1 MSNTYLQNLKNEYE
15 AINEELAKAADPA
28 RLKTLTRRHI
38 ELAKILQKDEEV
50 ARLKNELA
58 ENQKLLAEADGDLRD
73 LAQEEINKIGA
84 MLPKAEAELKKL
96 LLPREPAD
104 SGDAI
109 VEIRAG
115 TGGDEAALFAAEL
128 LRMYTRLA
136 EKNGLKTDLDNL
148 SRSELGGLKE
158 AILEIKGEGAYGL
171 LKYEGGVHRVQRVPD
186 TEKSGRVHT
195 STASVAVL
203 PLLTETEFELDPKE
217 VKIETTTAGGH
228 GGQSV
233 NTTYSAVR
241 MVHLPTGITAQCQDE
256 RSQAQNREKAWRVMR
271 ARVAAHYAEIKDKE
285 LRDARRSQIKG
296 AERSDKIRTYNFPQ
310 DRITDHRLN
319 ENFHQIQVRLDGN
332 IEDILSQLQTLDE
345 KERLQALELR
355 NEN

>member
-1 MSNTYLQNLKNEYE
+1 MDPQYLNSLKKEYSQ
-15 AINEELAKAADPA
+15 ITDELTRVTNPA
-28 RLKTLTRRHI
+28 EIKKLTRRHVVLARI
-38 ELAKILQKDEEV
+38 MEKIQELET
-50 ARLKNELA
+50 LKKELA
-58 ENQKLLAEADGDLRD
+58 ENEAIVKSGDAELAD
-73 LAQEEINKIGA
+73 LATEEIK
-84 MLPKAEAELKKL
+84 KAEARIPEVDQELKKL
-96 LLPREPAD
+96 LIPKDPREDAPA
-104 SGDAI
+104 I
-109 VEIRAG
+109 LEIRAG

-128 LRMYTRLA
+128 LRMYTRFA
-136 EKNGLKTDLDNL
+136 ERMGFKTEIDTL
-148 SRSELGGLKE
+148 SRSELGGVKE
-158 AILEIKGEGAYGL
+158 AIIEIRGDGAYGR

-195 STASVAVL
+195 STVSVAVL
-203 PLLTETEFELDPKE
+203 PLLPETEFDLDQKE

-256 RSQAQNREKAWRVMR
+256 RSQAQNREKAWRVLR

-285 LRDARRSQIKG
+285 LRENRRSQIKG

-319 ENFHQIQVRLDGN
+319 ENFQQIPNKLDG
-332 IEDILSQLQTLDE
+332 DIDEILEKLRALDE
-345 KERLQALELR
+345 KEKLENL
-355 NEN
+355 ENV